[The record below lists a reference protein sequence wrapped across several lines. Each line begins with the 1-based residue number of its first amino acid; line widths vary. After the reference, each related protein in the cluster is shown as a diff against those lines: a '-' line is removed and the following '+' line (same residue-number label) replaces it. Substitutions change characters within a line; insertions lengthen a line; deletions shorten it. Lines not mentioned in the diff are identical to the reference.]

1 MHIIIYI
8 MLSNVSLKISNNMI
22 NGKFFIIS
30 LFDDFLDE
38 NSRASAISRRI
49 VNNQLI
55 TSNFDH
61 SQKIFKEEIAQYNTI
76 CLKVPSYKRNL
87 GIGRIY
93 SHLVFA
99 FRLNKFL
106 SECKDPIRAVYCFM
120 PTSTAAFICGIFCKR
135 KKVKFIIDIIDIWPD
150 SLLPVSKWFVIA
162 YPFLCS
168 WKLVT
173 VLAYK
178 MADYIVA
185 ESKQYAQ
192 IAHRFNLSVPY
203 QHFYL
208 GVDKALVHR
217 LITSS
222 NLKLDKPVDQIWV
235 CYGGSLGTSY
245 DFDEILQV
253 LNETQ
258 KIYNYKF
265 FFIGDGVERNHIED
279 MVSLYNLDVFI
290 TGFLSYQDYLC
301 YLYHCD
307 IAINIFRKNTKV
319 VHSYKFNDYV
329 ATNCFILNSLDG
341 ETSELIEKYKIGKN
355 FDFDDNSL
363 KNVLVDILDNW
374 SFYEKYRNNNQIL
387 LNEILDKNKIYSSL
401 PSFIDEIEC

>member
-1 MHIIIYI
+1 
-8 MLSNVSLKISNNMI
+8 
-22 NGKFFIIS
+22 
-30 LFDDFLDE
+30 
-38 NSRASAISRRI
+38 
-49 VNNQLI
+49 
-55 TSNFDH
+55 
-61 SQKIFKEEIAQYNTI
+61 
-76 CLKVPSYKRNL
+76 
-87 GIGRIY
+87 
-93 SHLVFA
+93 
-99 FRLNKFL
+99 
-106 SECKDPIRAVYCFM
+106 
-120 PTSTAAFICGIFCKR
+120 
-135 KKVKFIIDIIDIWPD
+135 
-150 SLLPVSKWFVIA
+150 
-162 YPFLCS
+162 
-168 WKLVT
+168 
-173 VLAYK
+173 